1 MFRVLY
7 DSQDR
12 AYAYS
17 HLSKAII
24 SSVLLKSSSSSSLD
38 NIKGSSRIL
47 IIISALSICFLL
59 CLCKGGDLLFFLELF
74 DLSFSPCTSLTTSTL
89 VIEGRESVG
98 VGIGVSDFPFLS
110 SKSFSADVTFG

>member
-24 SSVLLKSSSSSSLD
+24 SSVLLKSSSPSSSD

-47 IIISALSICFLL
+47 IIISALSMCFLL
-59 CLCKGGDLLFFLELF
+59 FLCKGGDLPFFLELF
-74 DLSFSPCTSLTTSTL
+74 DFFFSLCTSLTTSTL
-89 VIEGRESVG
+89 ATEGKGSVG
-98 VGIGVSDFPFLS
+98 V
-110 SKSFSADVTFG
+110 